1 MLNKKILLLLI
12 FILITIIVWYFSSP
26 AKMIQIK
33 NVNDYNSILSQDI
46 IDEQNNV
53 TSIGQLANDKKT
65 VFILLRHFG

>member
-1 MLNKKILLLLI
+1 
-12 FILITIIVWYFSSP
+12 
-26 AKMIQIK
+26 MIQIK

>member
-12 FILITIIVWYFSSP
+12 FILIIILVWYFSSP

-33 NVNDYNSILSQDI
+33 NVNNYNSILSQEI
-46 IDEQNNV
+46 IDEQNNA

>member
-12 FILITIIVWYFSSP
+12 FILITILVWYFSSP

-33 NVNDYNSILSQDI
+33 NVNNYNSILSQEI
-46 IDEQNNV
+46 IDEQNNI

>member
-1 MLNKKILLLLI
+1 MNYLIL
-12 FILITIIVWYFSSP
+12 TIIVWYFSSP

>member
-1 MLNKKILLLLI
+1 MLNKKNLLLLI
-12 FILITIIVWYFSSP
+12 FIVITISIWYFSSP

-33 NVNDYNSILSQDI
+33 DVNNYNSILSQEI
-46 IDEQNNV
+46 IDERNNA

>member
-12 FILITIIVWYFSSP
+12 FILITILVWYFSSP

-33 NVNDYNSILSQDI
+33 NVNNYNSILSQEI

-53 TSIGQLANDKKT
+53 TSIGQLTNDKKT

>member
-33 NVNDYNSILSQDI
+33 NVNDYNEKEIFDMEASGFFHICSKISLKELI
-46 IDEQNNV
+46 C
-53 TSIGQLANDKKT
+53 
-65 VFILLRHFG
+65 

>member
-1 MLNKKILLLLI
+1 MLNKKILLLVS
-12 FILITIIVWYFSSP
+12 FILITILVWYFSSP

>member
-12 FILITIIVWYFSSP
+12 FILITILVWYFSSP